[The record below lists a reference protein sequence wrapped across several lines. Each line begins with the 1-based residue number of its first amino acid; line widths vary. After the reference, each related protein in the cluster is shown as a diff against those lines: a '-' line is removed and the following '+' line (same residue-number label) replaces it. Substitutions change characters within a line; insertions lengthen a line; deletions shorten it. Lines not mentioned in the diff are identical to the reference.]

1 MTRTIP
7 SASRAGHA
15 RSHPSPI
22 PIGLH
27 TQAAIAD
34 TSPAEKIPLTSH
46 RQSAFVKKPDTDI
59 NLK

>member
-1 MTRTIP
+1 MPRTIP
-7 SASRAGHA
+7 STSRAGHA

-27 TQAAIAD
+27 TQAAIAV

-46 RQSAFVKKPDTDI
+46 RQSAFVTKPDTDI
-59 NLK
+59 NFI

>member
-1 MTRTIP
+1 MTRKIP
-7 SASRAGHA
+7 STRRAGHA

-22 PIGLH
+22 PIELH
-27 TQAAIAD
+27 TQAAIAV

-46 RQSAFVKKPDTDI
+46 RQSAFVTKPDTDI